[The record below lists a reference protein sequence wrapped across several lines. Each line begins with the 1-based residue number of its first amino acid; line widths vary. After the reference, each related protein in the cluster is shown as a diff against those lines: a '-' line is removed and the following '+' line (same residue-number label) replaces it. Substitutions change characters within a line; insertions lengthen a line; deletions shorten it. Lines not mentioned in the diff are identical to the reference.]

1 VKAIQGLTGK
11 IGVDRA
17 VDAVG
22 VYACTAHAGPAA
34 KDAVEHK
41 RQFAEEVATVA
52 PKTKPRD
59 GNWNPG
65 DAPSQA
71 LSWAVDALAKAGTLA
86 VIGVYPDEM
95 RTFPVGTAMN
105 KNLTIKMG
113 NCNHR
118 KYIPMLV
125 DLVKTGTVDPS
136 RILTQRAP
144 ITSAIEAYKSFDKR
158 QEGWMKVELLPM
170 ETRERDVA

>member
-1 VKAIQGLTGK
+1 MHRTRGPGRE
-11 IGVDRA
+11 GCGRA
-17 VDAVG
+17 Q
-22 VYACTAHAGPAA
+22 T
-34 KDAVEHK
+34 
-41 RQFAEEVATVA
+41 QFAEEVATVA

-65 DAPSQA
+65 GAPSQA

-125 DLVKTGTVDPS
+125 DLVKNGTVDPS

-144 ITSAIEAYKSFDKR
+144 ITSKLRPDSDSS
-158 QEGWMKVELLPM
+158 
-170 ETRERDVA
+170 RERTANSAPRVRPNTI